1 MEEKILV
8 MITTGSE
15 EEAARI
21 AEGLLEER
29 LIACANLV
37 GGIRSLYRWQGKV
50 CDDSE
55 ILMLCKTV
63 RRLFAR
69 LSEKVKSIH
78 SYEVPEIIALALVEG
93 WPPYLE
99 WVEQETTP
107 D

>member
-15 EEAARI
+15 EEAVRI
-21 AEGLLEER
+21 AQGLLEER

-37 GGIRSLYRWQGKV
+37 GGIRSLYRWQGKI
-50 CDDSE
+50 CDDRE
-55 ILMLCKTV
+55 TLMLCKTE
-63 RRLFAR
+63 RRLFSR

-78 SYEVPEIIALALVEG
+78 SYEVPEIISLPLVEG
-93 WPPYLE
+93 WPPYLA
-99 WVEQETTP
+99 WVEQETIP

>member
-21 AEGLLEER
+21 AEGLLKER
-29 LIACANLV
+29 LIACANLL

-50 CDDSE
+50 CDDRE
-55 ILMLCKTV
+55 ILMLCKTE
-63 RRLFAR
+63 RRLFSR
-69 LSEKVKSIH
+69 LSQKVKSIH
-78 SYEVPEIIALALVEG
+78 SYEVPEIIALPMVEG

>member
-1 MEEKILV
+1 MEEEILV

-15 EEAARI
+15 EEGVRI
-21 AEGLLEER
+21 AEALLEER
-29 LIACANLV
+29 LIACANLI

-63 RRLFAR
+63 RRLFSR

-78 SYEVPEIIALALVEG
+78 SYEVPEIIALPLAEG

>member
-1 MEEKILV
+1 

-15 EEAARI
+15 EEAEKI

-50 CDDSE
+50 CDDRE
-55 ILMLCKTV
+55 IMMLCKTE

-78 SYEVPEIIALALVEG
+78 SYEVPEIIGLSLVEG

>member
-21 AEGLLEER
+21 AKGLLGER
-29 LIACANLV
+29 LIACANLI

-55 ILMLCKTV
+55 ILMLCKTE
-63 RRLFAR
+63 RRLFSR

-78 SYEVPEIIALALVEG
+78 SYEVPEIIALPLVEG
-93 WPPYLE
+93 WPPYLD
-99 WVEQETTP
+99 WVEQETTS